1 MSNRSKYLSLILRHK
16 PEIANLTLDKE
27 GFVDIK
33 TLIANTD
40 FSIEEIQDIVA
51 FDEKKRYFISNGK
64 IRASQGHSIKNLELD
79 YKVVVPPKILYHGTK
94 QFLLPIILKEGLK
107 SMNRTHVHLSDNIDT
122 ALVVANRRKGKSV
135 ILKINTEKIKDL
147 VFYLSENNVFLCK
160 EIPPQY
166 IEV

>member
-51 FDEKKRYFISNGK
+51 FDEKKDIL
-64 IRASQGHSIKNLELD
+64 SQMVK
-79 YKVVVPPKILYHGTK
+79 
-94 QFLLPIILKEGLK
+94 
-107 SMNRTHVHLSDNIDT
+107 
-122 ALVVANRRKGKSV
+122 
-135 ILKINTEKIKDL
+135 
-147 VFYLSENNVFLCK
+147 
-160 EIPPQY
+160 
-166 IEV
+166 